1 MKFTRQ
7 WTAAEQQAYVD
18 AVLEAVRQEDM
29 RMRIRM
35 AEIKRLSNR
44 PAHRTV
50 LERLEGGRLVCRI
63 LNSR

>member
-35 AEIKRLSNR
+35 AEIERLFNR

-50 LERLEGGRLVCRI
+50 LERLEGGRLVRRI